1 MREIFNTIINRK
13 STTEELL
20 YSYKKNPNETIGY
33 LYEYHQS
40 EFFAVA
46 NRFAGVD
53 TPTKESVILEQ
64 IWKGLENYKLDS
76 NAQLVS
82 LICTYI
88 KNELRRITQA
98 NKMDKRKLNE
108 ATYTQNFSD
117 YFNVDGDSEIAED
130 KIYALGTT
138 DTYELENVELQM
150 LIDSLDLNENQRNF
164 CMALIGGC
172 KPTKSAVAAE
182 IGISRAGANVVV
194 KTLQQ
199 KLVDIKPR

>member
-64 IWKGLENYKLDS
+64 IWKVLENFKPDS
-76 NAQLVS
+76 ACKITTV
-82 LICTYI
+82 ICTYI
-88 KNELRRITQA
+88 KNELRRLTQA

>member
-1 MREIFNTIINRK
+1 MREIFNAIINRK

-20 YSYKKNPNETIGY
+20 NSYKKNPNETIGY
-33 LYEYHQS
+33 IYEYHQS

-53 TPTKESVILEQ
+53 MDTKESVILEQ
-64 IWKGLENYKLDS
+64 IWKVFENFKPDS
-76 NAQLVS
+76 ACKITTV
-82 LICTYI
+82 ICTYI
-88 KNELRRITQA
+88 KNELRRLTQA

-108 ATYTQNFSD
+108 AMYTQNFSD

-130 KIYALGTT
+130 KVYALGTT
-138 DTYELENVELQM
+138 DTQDLEDIELKM
-150 LIDSLDLNENQRNF
+150 FIDSLDLNENQRKF

>member
-138 DTYELENVELQM
+138 DTHELENVELQM

>member
-1 MREIFNTIINRK
+1 MREIFNAIINRK

-20 YSYKKNPNETIGY
+20 NSYKKNPNETIGY
-33 LYEYHQS
+33 MFEYHQS
-40 EFFAVA
+40 EFFGVA
-46 NRFAGVD
+46 NKFAGVD
-53 TPTKESVILEQ
+53 TATKESVILEQ
-64 IWKGLENYKLDS
+64 IWKVFENFKPDS
-76 NAQLVS
+76 GCKVTTV
-82 LICTYI
+82 ICTYI

-117 YFNVDGDSEIAED
+117 YFSVDGDSEIAED
-130 KIYALGTT
+130 KVYALGVT
-138 DTYELENVELQM
+138 DTYELENVELKM
-150 LIDSLDLNENQRNF
+150 LIDSLDLNENQRKF

-199 KLVDIKPR
+199 KLIDIKPR

>member
-1 MREIFNTIINRK
+1 MREVFNAILNRK

-20 YSYKKNPNETIGY
+20 NSYKKNPNETIGY
-33 LYEYHQS
+33 IFEYHQS

-46 NRFAGVD
+46 NRFAGID

-64 IWKGLENYKLDS
+64 IWKVLENFRPDS
-76 NAQLVS
+76 ACKVTTV
-82 LICTYI
+82 ICTYI

-117 YFNVDGDSEIAED
+117 YFSIDGDSEIAED
-130 KIYALGTT
+130 KVYALGTT
-138 DTYELENVELQM
+138 DTQELEDVELRM
-150 LIDSLDLNENQRNF
+150 LIESLQLNENQRKF

-182 IGISRAGANVVV
+182 IGISRPGANIVV
-194 KTLQQ
+194 KALQE

>member
-64 IWKGLENYKLDS
+64 IWKVLENFKPDS
-76 NAQLVS
+76 ACKITTV
-82 LICTYI
+82 ICTYI

-130 KIYALGTT
+130 KVYALGTT
-138 DTYELENVELQM
+138 DTQDLEDIELRMYIN
-150 LIDSLDLNENQRNF
+150 SLDLNDNQKRF

>member
-1 MREIFNTIINRK
+1 MREIFNAIINRK

-20 YSYKKNPNETIGY
+20 NSYKKNPNETIGY
-33 LYEYHQS
+33 IYEYHQS

-53 TPTKESVILEQ
+53 TATKESVILEQ
-64 IWKGLENYKLDS
+64 IWKVFENFKLDS
-76 NAQLVS
+76 GCKITTV
-82 LICTYI
+82 ICTYI
-88 KNELRRITQA
+88 KNELRRLTQA

-117 YFNVDGDSEIAED
+117 YFSVDGDSEVPED
-130 KIYALGTT
+130 KVYALGTT
-138 DTYELENVELQM
+138 DTYELENVELKM
-150 LIDSLDLNENQRNF
+150 LIDSLDLNENQRKF

-199 KLVDIKPR
+199 KLIDIKPR

>member
-64 IWKGLENYKLDS
+64 IWKVLENFKPDS
-76 NAQLVS
+76 ACKITTV
-82 LICTYI
+82 ICTYI

-117 YFNVDGDSEIAED
+117 YFNVNGDSEIAED

>member
-1 MREIFNTIINRK
+1 MREVFNAILNRK

-20 YSYKKNPNETIGY
+20 NSYKKNPNETIGY
-33 LYEYHQS
+33 IFEYHQS

-46 NRFAGVD
+46 NRFAGID

-64 IWKGLENYKLDS
+64 IWKVLENFRPDS
-76 NAQLVS
+76 ACKVTTV
-82 LICTYI
+82 ICTYI

-117 YFNVDGDSEIAED
+117 YFSIDGDSEIAED
-130 KIYALGTT
+130 KVYALGTT
-138 DTYELENVELQM
+138 DAHELEDVELRM
-150 LIDSLDLNENQRNF
+150 LIDSLHLNENQRKF

-182 IGISRAGANVVV
+182 IGISRPGANIVV
-194 KTLQQ
+194 KALQE
-199 KLVDIKPR
+199 KLIDIKPR